1 MVRQIKEPP
10 KIPAVLPHGPLPE
23 QPPEPDDLAELEATT
38 DGAMS
43 DQDKLAMIRAAYDNV
58 TKDIGIVEAK
68 KDCKREEMKV
78 LEVRSQITALEQANI
93 PPSEGQVIMN

>member
-1 MVRQIKEPP
+1 MLLDREINTRKHSFGVEMY
-10 KIPAVLPHGPLPE
+10 
-23 QPPEPDDLAELEATT
+23 DLMAELEAATE
-38 DGAMS
+38 GAMS

-78 LEVRSQITALEQANI
+78 LEVRSNITALEQANI